1 MREQSGALFEQ
12 NKLFHALS
20 RKNLGGLRGGDFV
33 QTAHEQEKLE
43 YRFEIVD
50 SCPANLTD
58 KQISVVATMIERWLV
73 LNREVIVS
81 GTQRI
86 A

>member
-1 MREQSGALFEQ
+1 M
-12 NKLFHALS
+12 
-20 RKNLGGLRGGDFV
+20 